1 MPSFGSTDRS
11 VDEFYGPGSGRR
23 FVHTLD
29 CRVVA
34 CGVPGVDSDVKK
46 GALRSPNL
54 MARTRAPNYDN
65 QKEAILSSAAELF
78 ARNGY
83 LGTSMNDVAE
93 GSGLSKA
100 TLYHYY
106 RDKDEL
112 LVSIAAGHVTK
123 LVELVHSVEADPLI
137 KPADRL
143 ETLITRF
150 LNEYADAQHSHRV
163 LTEDVK
169 FLPVGARRKIQD
181 LERTVVRG
189 FADAITVR
197 CPDLRTAKLDKP
209 VSMLLFGMLNW
220 MFTWLQPNGKLTH
233 ATIAPIVCDLF
244 LHGLDGVKVPLESK
258 PVKRTA
264 KAKA

>member
-1 MPSFGSTDRS
+1 
-11 VDEFYGPGSGRR
+11 
-23 FVHTLD
+23 
-29 CRVVA
+29 
-34 CGVPGVDSDVKK
+34 
-46 GALRSPNL
+46 

-78 ARNGY
+78 ARSGY
-83 LGTSMNDVAE
+83 QGTSMNDVAE

-123 LVELVHSVEADPLI
+123 LVELVRSVEADSLI
-137 KPADRL
+137 QPTDRL
-143 ETLITRF
+143 EVLITRF
-150 LNEYADAQHSHRV
+150 LTEYADAQHSHRV

-169 FLPVGARRKIQD
+169 FLPDDARRQIQE

-197 CPDLRTAKLDKP
+197 CPDLRFAKLDKP
-209 VSMLLFGMLNW
+209 VAMLLFGMLNW
-220 MFTWLQPNGKLTH
+220 MFTWLQPGGKLTH

-244 LHGLDGVKVPLESK
+244 LNGLAGIRVPRELK
-258 PVKRTA
+258 PVKR
-264 KAKA
+264 KAKS

>member
-1 MPSFGSTDRS
+1 
-11 VDEFYGPGSGRR
+11 
-23 FVHTLD
+23 
-29 CRVVA
+29 
-34 CGVPGVDSDVKK
+34 
-46 GALRSPNL
+46 
-54 MARTRAPNYDN
+54 MARTRAPNYDI

-78 ARNGY
+78 ARSGY
-83 LGTSMNDVAE
+83 QGTSMNDVAE

-123 LVELVHSVEADPLI
+123 LVELVRSVEVDSLI
-137 KPADRL
+137 QPTDRL
-143 ETLITRF
+143 EVLVTRF
-150 LNEYADAQHSHRV
+150 LTEYADARHSHRV

-169 FLPVGARRKIQD
+169 FLPDDARRQIQE

-197 CPDLRTAKLDKP
+197 CPDLRSAKLDKP
-209 VSMLLFGMLNW
+209 VAMLLFGMLNW
-220 MFTWLQPNGKLTH
+220 MFTWLQPDGKLTH

-244 LHGLDGVKVPLESK
+244 LHGLAGIRVPRELK
-258 PVKRTA
+258 PVKRRA
-264 KAKA
+264 KS